1 MNKTGS
7 MDVIKSVAQRAKE
20 VLIKPRETF
29 ATVKKET
36 VSPRAL
42 VLNYLA
48 ILAILPAVG
57 SIIGMSAVGIRVSI
71 FGTFRV
77 PLISSVSGAVLQYIL
92 TLIGIYILGLIINAL
107 APTFS
112 GVKNEIQALKVAVYC
127 ATPALVAGILYIIP
141 PLSVVVIIA
150 GLYGLYLLYLAIPIM
165 MDCPPEKALGYTV
178 VVIIVDI
185 VISVIIGALVS
196 AIPGMRF
203 GFRFLG

>member
-1 MNKTGS
+1 MNGTGS
-7 MDVIKSVAQRAKE
+7 MDVIKSVAQRAKK
-20 VLIKPRETF
+20 VLIKPRDTF
-29 ATVKKET
+29 AAIKQEA

-77 PLISSVSGAVLQYIL
+77 PLISSVSGAVLQYVL

-141 PLSVVVIIA
+141 PLSVVVMIA

-165 MDCPPEKALGYTV
+165 MDCPQEKALGYTV